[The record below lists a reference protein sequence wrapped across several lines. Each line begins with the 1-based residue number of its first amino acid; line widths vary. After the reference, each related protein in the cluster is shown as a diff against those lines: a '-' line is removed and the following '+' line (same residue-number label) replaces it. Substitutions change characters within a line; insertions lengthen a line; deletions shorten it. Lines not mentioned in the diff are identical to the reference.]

1 MAMEILSYL
10 PVAGAIFCAGLALFV
25 FSRNPGNVSNIF
37 FAIGMS
43 TLVMVECGYAAS
55 VDVLFPFPPQ
65 FWNKIV
71 VAGSILLP
79 ASWLSFSA
87 VFGRENPVDFLSRWR
102 WVLAAAWLATLFFL
116 AVHLLPEDFVPRGIR
131 SAVDSVIP
139 LFSIYC
145 LTFTVANFESTFR
158 SADHR
163 QRWRIK
169 YMVLGIVSILLFLI
183 YTLAYNLIYPL
194 KIIDFSSLYSTIIF
208 IGCILI
214 SFSLVRHRLL
224 DVNVFIGRH
233 MIYNSF
239 SVIFVG
245 VSFIFIALI
254 AQFIR
259 SYGGDF
265 SFYLSSLF
273 VFVSALLLAILVL
286 SETVRKKTKRFLYEN
301 FYQFKYD
308 YRKEWLDWTNRLN
321 VGIGTEDL
329 LPVIAKKIYEIF
341 WIGRTL
347 LWVHDEADNR
357 YKIVNPAGEDP
368 YNVLPFEPQ
377 YLAML
382 AEKDFPLLL
391 EHESMETSRIEDPLN
406 RRLASA
412 GISLLVPVVIENRLL
427 GILGLSGSAHRNPLH
442 QEDYELMRVIAK
454 QVGSA
459 ILRAKLT
466 EKLLQSREKEAFHS
480 FSAFVLHDLKNFISM
495 LSLMLDNMDKR
506 YDDPEFRKDMMLG
519 VSGTVEKMKRLIEH
533 VSVFSR
539 EPALNRKTIDLNDV
553 IRDTIREMKASIKSR
568 IVENY
573 PALPAID
580 VDRDQMKKVITNLV
594 LNADEANGANGE
606 IRIQTAPG
614 NGTIRVTV
622 SDNGSGIPKDYL
634 EKNLFRMFSTTK
646 STGFGVGLFQSK
658 RIVEAHS
665 GKIEVESAVGKGTTF
680 TILLPTS
687 GSD

>member
-1 MAMEILSYL
+1 MGLEILSYL
-10 PVAGAIFCAGLALFV
+10 PTAGAIFCASLALFV
-25 FSRNPGNVSNIF
+25 FSRNPKNISNIF

-43 TLVMVECGYAAS
+43 TLAMVECGYAAS
-55 VDVLFPFPPQ
+55 VNVHFPLPLQ
-65 FWNKIV
+65 FWNKFS

-79 ASWLSFSA
+79 ASWLFFST
-87 VFGRENPVDFLSRWR
+87 VFGREDPLDYLSRWK
-102 WVLAAAWLATLFFL
+102 WVLAVVSLTTLIFL
-116 AVHLLPEDFVPRGIR
+116 AALLLHADGAPWVSR
-131 SAVDSVIP
+131 SALGSVFPI
-139 LFSIYC
+139 FSITC
-145 LTFTVANFESTFR
+145 LTFSVANFESTFR

-169 YMVLGIVSILLFLI
+169 YMTLGIVSILLFLI
-183 YTLAYNLIYPL
+183 YTLAYRLIYPL
-194 KIIDFSSLYSTIIF
+194 ENVDSTYLYSSVII

-224 DVNVFIGRH
+224 DVNVFIGRR

-239 SVIFVG
+239 SVSFVG
-245 VSFIFIALI
+245 VSFIVIALI
-254 AQFIR
+254 AQLIR
-259 SYGGDF
+259 LYGGDF

-273 VFVSALLLAILVL
+273 VFVSALFLAILVL
-286 SETVRKKTKRFLYEN
+286 SETVRKRTKRFLYEN

-308 YRKEWLDWTNRLN
+308 YRKEWLDWTNRLS
-321 VGIGTEDL
+321 VETGTEDL
-329 LPVIAKKIYEIF
+329 LPILAKKIYEIF
-341 WIGRTL
+341 WIGRTF
-347 LWVHDEADNR
+347 LWVRDEADHR
-357 YKIVNPAGEDP
+357 YKIVNPSGEDA

-377 YLAML
+377 DLAML

-391 EHESMETSRIEDPLN
+391 NHENPNDSTIADPVN

-412 GISLLVPVVIENRLL
+412 GISILVPVVIEKQLL
-427 GILGLSGSAHRNPLH
+427 GVLGFSGSAHTSPLH

-459 ILRAKLT
+459 ILKAKLT

-495 LSLMLDNMDKR
+495 LSLMLENMDKR
-506 YDDPEFRKDMMLG
+506 FDDPEFRKDMMLG
-519 VSGTVEKMKRLIEH
+519 IAGTVEKMKRLIEH

-539 EPALNRKTIDLNDV
+539 EPALDRKTADLNGV
-553 IRDTIREMKASIKSR
+553 IRDTIGEMRESIKSR

-580 VDRDQMKKVITNLV
+580 VDRDQVKKVITNLV
-594 LNADEANGANGE
+594 LNADEATGANGE
-606 IRIQTAPG
+606 IRVQTAAG

-622 SDNGSGIPKDYL
+622 SDNGCGIPKDYL
-634 EKNLFRMFSTTK
+634 EKKLFRMFSTTK

-658 RIVEAHS
+658 RIIEAHG

-680 TILLPTS
+680 TILFPTHE
-687 GSD
+687 SD

>member
-1 MAMEILSYL
+1 
-10 PVAGAIFCAGLALFV
+10 
-25 FSRNPGNVSNIF
+25 
-37 FAIGMS
+37 
-43 TLVMVECGYAAS
+43 
-55 VDVLFPFPPQ
+55 
-65 FWNKIV
+65 
-71 VAGSILLP
+71 
-79 ASWLSFSA
+79 
-87 VFGRENPVDFLSRWR
+87 
-102 WVLAAAWLATLFFL
+102 
-116 AVHLLPEDFVPRGIR
+116 
-131 SAVDSVIP
+131 
-139 LFSIYC
+139 
-145 LTFTVANFESTFR
+145 
-158 SADHR
+158 
-163 QRWRIK
+163 
-169 YMVLGIVSILLFLI
+169 
-183 YTLAYNLIYPL
+183 
-194 KIIDFSSLYSTIIF
+194 
-208 IGCILI
+208 
-214 SFSLVRHRLL
+214 
-224 DVNVFIGRH
+224 
-233 MIYNSF
+233 
-239 SVIFVG
+239 
-245 VSFIFIALI
+245 
-254 AQFIR
+254 
-259 SYGGDF
+259 
-265 SFYLSSLF
+265 
-273 VFVSALLLAILVL
+273 
-286 SETVRKKTKRFLYEN
+286 
-301 FYQFKYD
+301 
-308 YRKEWLDWTNRLN
+308 
-321 VGIGTEDL
+321 
-329 LPVIAKKIYEIF
+329 
-341 WIGRTL
+341 
-347 LWVHDEADNR
+347 
-357 YKIVNPAGEDP
+357 
-368 YNVLPFEPQ
+368 
-377 YLAML
+377 
-382 AEKDFPLLL
+382 
-391 EHESMETSRIEDPLN
+391 
-406 RRLASA
+406 
-412 GISLLVPVVIENRLL
+412 
-427 GILGLSGSAHRNPLH
+427 
-442 QEDYELMRVIAK
+442 MRVIAK

>member
-1 MAMEILSYL
+1 MALELLSYL
-10 PVAGAIFCAGLALFV
+10 PIAGVIFCTGLALFV
-25 FSRNPGNVSNIF
+25 FSRNPKNVSNIF

-43 TLVMVECGYAAS
+43 TLAMVECGYVAS
-55 VDVLFPFPPQ
+55 INDLFPPPAQ
-65 FWNKIV
+65 FWNKFS

-79 ASWLSFSA
+79 ASWLSFST
-87 VFGRENPVDFLSRWR
+87 VFARDNPTEFLSRWR
-102 WVLAAAWLATLFFL
+102 WVLAAVWLATLFFL
-116 AVHLLPEDFVPRGIR
+116 AVLLLPADYIPRGMQ
-131 SAVDSVIP
+131 SALVSVMSF
-139 LFSIYC
+139 FSIYC
-145 LTFTVANFESTFR
+145 LTFAVANFESTFR

-169 YMVLGIVSILLFLI
+169 YMALGIVSILLFLI

-194 KIIDFSSLYSTIIF
+194 ISVDYTYLYSTIIF

-233 MIYNSF
+233 IVYQSF

-245 VSFIFIALI
+245 GSFIVVALI
-254 AQFIR
+254 AQLIR

-265 SFYLSSLF
+265 SFYFSFLF
-273 VFVSALLLAILVL
+273 VFVSALFLAILVL
-286 SETVRKKTKRFLYEN
+286 SERVRKRTTRFLYEN

-308 YRKEWLDWTNRLN
+308 YRKEWLDWTDRLS
-321 VGIGTEDL
+321 GKIDAEDL
-329 LPVIAKKIYEIF
+329 LPILAKKVYENF

-347 LWVHDEADNR
+347 LWVHDEANQQ
-357 YKIVNPAGEDP
+357 YKIVNPSGEDP
-368 YNVLPFEPQ
+368 YNVLPVEPQ
-377 YLAML
+377 NLAML
-382 AEKDFPLLL
+382 AEKDFPFLLDPGNP
-391 EHESMETSRIEDPLN
+391 EDSTFKAPLN
-406 RRLASA
+406 QGLASA
-412 GISLLVPVVIENRLL
+412 GITLLVPVVIEKQLL
-427 GILGLSGSAHRNPLH
+427 GMLGFSRSAHTSPLH

-454 QVGSA
+454 QVGSS
-459 ILRAKLT
+459 ILKAKLT

-495 LSLMLDNMDKR
+495 LSLMLENMDKR

-519 VSGTVEKMKRLIEH
+519 ISVTVEKMKRLIEH

-539 EPALNRKTIDLNDV
+539 EPALNRKTVDLNDV
-553 IRDTIREMKASIKSR
+553 IRDTVREMKKSIMSR

-573 PALPAID
+573 PVLPAID

-594 LNADEANGANGE
+594 LNADEATSTSGE
-606 IRIQTAPG
+606 IRIHTSVE
-614 NGTIRVTV
+614 NGKIVVSV
-622 SDNGSGIPKDYL
+622 SDNGCGIPKEYL

-658 RIVEAHS
+658 QIVEAHG
-665 GKIEVESAVGKGTTF
+665 GKIEVDSAVGKGTTF
-680 TILLPTS
+680 TILLPLS
-687 GSD
+687 EAE

>member
-1 MAMEILSYL
+1 MAMELLHYL
-10 PVAGAIFCAGLALFV
+10 PLAGAIFCTGLAMFV

-43 TLVMVECGYAAS
+43 TLAMVECGYAAS
-55 VDVLFPFPPQ
+55 VDGLFLFPHQ
-65 FWNKIV
+65 FWKIV
-71 VAGSILLP
+71 AVSGSILLP
-79 ASWLSFSA
+79 GSWLAFSTT
-87 VFGRENPVDFLSRWR
+87 FGRENPADFLSRWR
-102 WVLAAAWLATLFFL
+102 WALAIVSIATLFFL
-116 AVHLLPEDFVPRGIR
+116 AVLLLPADHVPRGIR
-131 SAVDSVIP
+131 SVLGSVYP
-139 LFSIYC
+139 VFSIIC

-183 YTLAYNLIYPL
+183 YTLAYALIYPSE
-194 KIIDFSSLYSTIIF
+194 IVDYNYLYSTIIL
-208 IGCILI
+208 IGCILV
-214 SFSLVRHRLL
+214 SFSLVRHHLL

-239 SVIFVG
+239 SVIFIG
-245 VSFIFIALI
+245 GSFIVIALI
-254 AQFIR
+254 VQLIR

-273 VFVSALLLAILVL
+273 VFVSALLLAILTL

-329 LPVIAKKIYEIF
+329 LPVIAKKIYDIF

-377 YLAML
+377 TLAML
-382 AEKDFPLLL
+382 AVKDFPLLL
-391 EHESMETSRIEDPLN
+391 DPENIEASTIEDPLN

-427 GILGLSGSAHRNPLH
+427 GILGLSRSAHRNPLH

-495 LSLMLDNMDKR
+495 LSLMLENMDKR

-519 VSGTVEKMKRLIEH
+519 ISGTVEKMKRLIEQ

-539 EPALNRKTIDLNDV
+539 EPALHRKTIDLNDL
-553 IRDTIREMKASIKSR
+553 IRETIREMKPSIKSR

-594 LNADEANGANGE
+594 LNADEATGANGE
-606 IRIQTAPG
+606 IRIRTAPG
-614 NGTIRVTV
+614 NGTLRVIV
-622 SDNGSGIPKDYL
+622 SDNGCGIPKDYL

-665 GKIEVESAVGKGTTF
+665 GRIEVESAAGKGTTF
-680 TILLPTS
+680 TILLPTPE
-687 GSD
+687 SD

>member
-1 MAMEILSYL
+1 MAMELLPYL
-10 PVAGAIFCAGLALFV
+10 PLTGAIFCTGLALFV
-25 FSRNPGNVSNIF
+25 FSRNPGNISNIF

-43 TLVMVECGYAAS
+43 TLAMVECGYAAS
-55 VDVLFPFPPQ
+55 VNGLFPFPPQ
-65 FWNKIV
+65 IWKK
-71 VAGSILLP
+71 VAVSGSILLP
-79 ASWLSFSA
+79 GSWLAFSTT
-87 VFGRENPVDFLSRWR
+87 FGRENPADFLSRWR
-102 WVLAAAWLATLFFL
+102 WALAIVSLATLFL
-116 AVHLLPEDFVPRGIR
+116 LSGLLLPADLVPWGIR
-131 SAVDSVIP
+131 SALGSVYP
-139 LFSIYC
+139 VFSILC

-183 YTLAYNLIYPL
+183 YTLAYTLVYPSEIVDYNDL
-194 KIIDFSSLYSTIIF
+194 HSTIII

-245 VSFIFIALI
+245 GSFIVIGLI
-254 AQFIR
+254 AQLIR

-273 VFVSALLLAILVL
+273 VFVSALLLAILFL

-321 VGIGTEDL
+321 VEIGTEDL
-329 LPVIAKKIYEIF
+329 LPVIAKKIYENF

-357 YKIVNPAGEDP
+357 YKIVNPGGEDP

-382 AEKDFPLLL
+382 AEKDFPIPLDP
-391 EHESMETSRIEDPLN
+391 ESVETSRINDPLN
-406 RRLASA
+406 LRLASA

-427 GILGLSGSAHRNPLH
+427 GILGLSGSAHRNPLL

-466 EKLLQSREKEAFHS
+466 GKLLQSREKEAFHS

-495 LSLMLDNMDKR
+495 LSLMLENMDKR
-506 YDDPEFRKDMMLG
+506 YDDPEFRKDLMLG

-533 VSVFSR
+533 VSLFSR
-539 EPALNRKTIDLNDV
+539 EPALSRKTVDLNDL
-553 IRDTIREMKASIKSR
+553 IRDTLREMKASIKSR

-573 PALPAID
+573 PALPAIRA
-580 VDRDQMKKVITNLV
+580 DRDQMKKVITNLV
-594 LNADEANGANGE
+594 LNADEATGANGE

-614 NGTIRVTV
+614 NGFIRVTV
-622 SDNGSGIPKDYL
+622 SDNGSGIPKEYL

-680 TILLPTS
+680 TILLPAP

>member
-1 MAMEILSYL
+1 MALELLSYL
-10 PVAGAIFCAGLALFV
+10 PIAGGIFCTGLALFV
-25 FSRNPGNVSNIF
+25 FSRNPKNVSNIF

-43 TLVMVECGYAAS
+43 TLAMVECGYAAS
-55 VDVLFPFPPQ
+55 ANDLFPFPPQ
-65 FWNKIV
+65 FWNKLS

-79 ASWLSFSA
+79 ASWLSFSG
-87 VFGRENPVDFLSRWR
+87 VFGRDNPLDLLSRWR
-102 WVLAAAWLATLFFL
+102 GVLAVVWLATLFFL
-116 AVHLLPEDFVPRGIR
+116 AVLLLPANYVPRGIQ
-131 SAVDSVIP
+131 SAPASIIP
-139 LFSIYC
+139 FFSIYC

-194 KIIDFSSLYSTIIF
+194 EIVDYSYLYSAIIV

-233 MIYNSF
+233 MIYHSF

-245 VSFIFIALI
+245 GSFIVVALI
-254 AQFIR
+254 AQLIR
-259 SYGGDF
+259 SYGGNF
-265 SFYLSSLF
+265 SFYLSFLF
-273 VFVSALLLAILVL
+273 VFVSALFLAILVL
-286 SETVRKKTKRFLYEN
+286 SETVRKKTTRFLYEN

-308 YRKEWLDWTNRLN
+308 YRKEWLDWINRLS
-321 VGIGTEDL
+321 VKIGAEDL
-329 LPVIAKKIYEIF
+329 LPIIAKKIYENF

-347 LWVHDEADNR
+347 LWVHDEADHQ

-377 YLAML
+377 NLAML
-382 AEKDFPLLL
+382 TEKDFPLLL
-391 EHESMETSRIEDPLN
+391 DPGNLEASTIKDPLN
-406 RRLASA
+406 HRLASA
-412 GISLLVPVVIENRLL
+412 GISILVPIVIEKQLL

-459 ILRAKLT
+459 ILKAKLT

-495 LSLMLDNMDKR
+495 LSLMLENMDKR

-519 VSGTVEKMKRLIEH
+519 ISGTVEKMKRLIEH

-539 EPALNRKTIDLNDV
+539 ESALNRKTVDLNDV
-553 IRDTIREMKASIKSR
+553 IRETIREMKKSIMSR

-580 VDRDQMKKVITNLV
+580 VDRTQMKKVITNLV
-594 LNADEANGANGE
+594 LNADEATGANGE
-606 IRIQTAPG
+606 IRVQTAPG

-622 SDNGSGIPKDYL
+622 SDNGCGIPKDYL

-658 RIVEAHS
+658 HIVEAHG

-680 TILLPTS
+680 TILLPTPE
-687 GSD
+687 GN